1 MLSIDS
7 HDERAPG
14 VMQVTLSE
22 VLTELDRLTRQLL
35 WPGCVPAM
43 NLPEAA
49 FA

>member
-14 VMQVTLSE
+14 VMQVTLPE
-22 VLTELDRLTRQLL
+22 VLTELDRLTL
-35 WPGCVPAM
+35 WPGFVPAM